1 MAGGATRGLTDA
13 PSELGFAAGFDPGLA
28 AGRIESGGSRD
39 TTTDSLGCPN
49 CDAYIEGLPS
59 AASPRNEKGFEATK
73 IAPRRDLD

>member
-1 MAGGATRGLTDA
+1 MVGGATRGLTDA

-39 TTTDSLGCPN
+39 TTTDSLGCSN
-49 CDAYIEGLPS
+49 CDSYIGGLP

-73 IAPRRDLD
+73 IAQGRDLD

>member
-39 TTTDSLGCPN
+39 TTTDSLGCSN
-49 CDAYIEGLPS
+49 CDSYIGDSQCCVAPQ
-59 AASPRNEKGFEATK
+59 RKGF
-73 IAPRRDLD
+73 